1 MSYILVLNDFMI
13 NDKICIHLNYDV
25 DFYNTSNEII
35 SNNMMESLS
44 KIIEEYSVETD
55 GFIFLLD
62 ISGPSIFFFV
72 PCSLSADL
80 TRNPLKE
87 FLSLDAFS
95 NIAPTIGSAPI
106 EGPPT
111 IFKFCSI
118 I

>member
-1 MSYILVLNDFMI
+1 
-13 NDKICIHLNYDV
+13 
-25 DFYNTSNEII
+25 
-35 SNNMMESLS
+35 MEPP
-44 KIIEEYSVETD
+44 VETTSSTMTT
-55 GFIFLLD
+55 FLLD

-118 I
+118 ICL